1 MARSLGAYSPPLI
14 CKATA
19 ASYRHVHD
27 VAYIRRAVDI
37 ADKSAG
43 FTSPHPNFGCVIAT
57 QAEMSPVRGTCTPRP
72 RSPLRSKRWRP
83 EASIVEAP
91 LPTSIWN
98 PVTAMAITLRSPLL
112 FRQASKELLL
122 ESGILCSILEAIL
135 YEAQEA
141 QKSCLLVNLPLIHIA
156 ISRVPF
162 SVLILKYAITLD
174 GKIAASSGYA
184 AWISSK
190 LYRNRVFELRG
201 RSNASIVGG
210 NTVCRDNPRLT
221 ARRGGYS
228 DYGFSCMAFRSLAK
242 KEDIQLSYQLIS
254 ANNY

>member
-19 ASYRHVHD
+19 ASHRHVHD
-27 VAYIRRAVDI
+27 VAYMRRAVDI

-43 FTSPHPNFGCVIAT
+43 FTSPHPNFGCV
-57 QAEMSPVRGTCTPRP
+57 VVTPRRDFAGEGYLYAQGTKP
-72 RSPLRSKRWRP
+72 AEIQAV
-83 EASIVEAP
+83 EAGGEHCGGATAYLNMEPGDCLGDHTAISALVQIVE
-91 LPTSIWN
+91 
-98 PVTAMAITLRSPLL
+98 
-112 FRQASKELLL
+112 
-122 ESGILCSILEAIL
+122 
-135 YEAQEA
+135 EA
-141 QKSCLLVNLPLIHIA
+141 QKSCLLVNLPLIHRA

-162 SVLILKYAITLD
+162 SVLILKYAITLG

-221 ARRGGYS
+221 ARHGRYS
-228 DYGFSCMAFRSLAK
+228 D
-242 KEDIQLSYQLIS
+242 
-254 ANNY
+254 